1 MTAYLLDE
9 NVLREFGARGN
20 MNVRKWLAS
29 VDDADLR
36 LSVATLFEKRRGAE
50 MLKRRDRERAERLLK
65 AITAQNAS
73 IEEQRLT
80 KYSRQTKVKFVGV
93 WDTVGSLG
101 LPLAS
106 VAVKVRK
113 YRFFDTHLRLDNEY
127 AFDAL
132 ALDEHRKNFEPTF
145 WTRTDKVGHEGA
157 AERRIDSVEQR

>member
-73 IEEQRLT
+73 IEEQWLT
-80 KYSRQTKVKFVGV
+80 
-93 WDTVGSLG
+93 
-101 LPLAS
+101 
-106 VAVKVRK
+106 
-113 YRFFDTHLRLDNEY
+113 
-127 AFDAL
+127 
-132 ALDEHRKNFEPTF
+132 
-145 WTRTDKVGHEGA
+145 
-157 AERRIDSVEQR
+157 

>member
-1 MTAYLLDE
+1 VTAYLLDE

-73 IEEQRLT
+73 IEEQWLT
-80 KYSRQTKVKFVGV
+80 
-93 WDTVGSLG
+93 
-101 LPLAS
+101 
-106 VAVKVRK
+106 
-113 YRFFDTHLRLDNEY
+113 
-127 AFDAL
+127 
-132 ALDEHRKNFEPTF
+132 
-145 WTRTDKVGHEGA
+145 
-157 AERRIDSVEQR
+157 